1 MSLAPPLRIGVLGAT
16 GRMGRLVVAEILDLD
31 DITLG
36 AAVTHAGSPALG
48 VDTGILAGTGANGL
62 LVGPIARGSFDSCD
76 VVVDFSTP
84 AGLAQALPH
93 LGDLPRI
100 CGTTGLGP
108 GLVDRLAERSG
119 SAPVLVAANFST
131 GVTLLLDLVAR
142 AAKALPD
149 YDIEI
154 VESHHRHKRDAPSGT
169 ALALG
174 RAAASARGWSLDDVA
189 VHGRAG
195 DTGPRNPASIG
206 FHAIRGGGIVGE
218 HDVVLV
224 GGGERITLAHSAI
237 ERATFAQGAVRAA
250 RWIVSQPPGRYTLSD
265 VLGLTAT

>member
-1 MSLAPPLRIGVLGAT
+1 MTAEGVLRVGVLGAT
-16 GRMGRLVVAEILDLD
+16 GRMGRLVLAEVLGGD
-31 DITLG
+31 DIVLG

-48 VDTGILAGTGANGL
+48 MDTGVLAGIGANGV
-62 LVGPIARGSFDSCD
+62 LVGRLTDGCFAECD
-76 VVVDFSTP
+76 VIIDFSTP
-84 AGLAQALPH
+84 DGLAQALQV
-93 LGDLPRI
+93 LGDLPLV
-100 CGTTGLGP
+100 CGTTGLGAN
-108 GLVDRLAERSG
+108 LVDRLAERAARS
-119 SAPVLVAANFST
+119 PVLVAANFST
-131 GVTLLLDLVAR
+131 GITLLQDLVAR

-174 RAAASARGWSLDDVA
+174 QAAARARGWALDQVA

-195 DTGPRNPASIG
+195 QTGPRPPATIG
-206 FHAIRGGGIVGE
+206 FHAIRAGGIVGE

-224 GGGERITLAHSAI
+224 GGGERITLGHSAL
-237 ERATFAQGAVRAA
+237 ERATFAQGAIRAA
-250 RWIVSQPPGRYTLSD
+250 RWIVSKEPGRYTLAD